1 MKKVIKQKLLPI
13 FAAMSALALSTSV
26 NAKGEL
32 SEQHLDNVKRD
43 IKLMSTILKTSLSDK
58 LGRHSGQV
66 SASYLAHQGML
77 FEISANN
84 RFAAPNIFISKNGDV
99 FSSNGDSSFVPP
111 PPPKPGTPTTS
122 KLERD
127 LEELVEIRMETENT
141 EHLFEMSH
149 SDIEDIEF
157 EIHKATMLAESLSG
171 DNIKARKEMREAKNE
186 LRKKQRELSK
196 QASKLERKA
205 RQVEREMRDAEL
217 VSDINN
223 GESNKQIK
231 KLEAEMLG
239 LKKQLKSVNNEM
251 AKHQKAVKEAAQKA
265 KEQVRKQQQ
274 ELAKTYAFTI
284 SELVC
289 DFGSGLKSLKNNKF
303 MTFYVNDAS
312 QLYYV
317 FKQEDIEQCN
327 KGKINYRNLLDK
339 AVKYSI

>member
-1 MKKVIKQKLLPI
+1 MKSKLNSAI
-13 FAAMSALALSTSV
+13 VAMILSGFTLASLSVSAK
-26 NAKGEL
+26 NEL
-32 SEQHLDNVKRD
+32 SEQHLNNVKRD
-43 IKLMSTILKTSLSDK
+43 IKVMSTILQTTLKDK
-58 LGRHSGQV
+58 LGRHTGQV

-84 RFAAPNIFISKNGDV
+84 RFAAPNIFISKNGNV
-99 FSSNGDSSFVPP
+99 FSSNSDSAFVPP
-111 PPPKPGTPTTS
+111 PPPKPGTPPTPE
-122 KLERD
+122 LERD

-141 EHLFEMSH
+141 EHFFEMSH

-157 EIHKATMLAESLSG
+157 EIHQATMLAESLGG
-171 DNIKARKEMREAKNE
+171 DNIKARKEMREAQNE

-205 RQVEREMRDAEL
+205 RQVEREIRDAEL

-223 GESNKQIK
+223 GESDQQIK
-231 KLEAEMLG
+231 KLEAEMQG
-239 LKKQLKSVNNEM
+239 LKTQLKNINNEM
-251 AKHQKAVKEAAQKA
+251 VKHQKTVREAAQKA

-289 DFGSGLKSLKNNKF
+289 DFGSGLKSLKEDKF

-317 FKQEDIEQCN
+317 FKQDDIEKCN
-327 KGKINYRNLLDK
+327 KGKINYRALLDS
-339 AVKYSI
+339 AVKYSL

>member
-1 MKKVIKQKLLPI
+1 MKSKLNSAIVAMILSGFTLASLSVSAKNELP
-13 FAAMSALALSTSV
+13 
-26 NAKGEL
+26 
-32 SEQHLDNVKRD
+32 EQHLNNVKRD
-43 IKLMSTILKTSLSDK
+43 IKVMSTILQTTLKDK
-58 LGRHSGQV
+58 LGRNSGQV

-84 RFAAPNIFISKNGDV
+84 RFAAPNIFISKNGNV
-99 FSSNGDSSFVPP
+99 FSSNSDSAFVPP
-111 PPPKPGTPTTS
+111 PPPKPGTPSTS

-141 EHLFEMSH
+141 EHFFEMSH

-157 EIHKATMLAESLSG
+157 EIHKATMLAESLGG

-205 RQVEREMRDAEL
+205 RQVEREIRDAEL

-223 GESNKQIK
+223 GESDQQIK
-231 KLEAEMLG
+231 KLEAEMQG
-239 LKKQLKSVNNEM
+239 LKTQLKNINNEM
-251 AKHQKAVKEAAQKA
+251 VKHQKTVREAAQKA

-289 DFGSGLKSLKNNKF
+289 DFGSGLKSLKEDKF

-317 FKQEDIEQCN
+317 FKQDDIEKCN
-327 KGKINYRNLLDK
+327 KGKINYRALLDS
-339 AVKYSI
+339 AVKYSL